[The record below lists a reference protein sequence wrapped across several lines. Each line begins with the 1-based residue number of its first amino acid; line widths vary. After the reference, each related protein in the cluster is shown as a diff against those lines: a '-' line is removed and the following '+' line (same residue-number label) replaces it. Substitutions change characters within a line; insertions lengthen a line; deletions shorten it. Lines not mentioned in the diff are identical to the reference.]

1 MKKTPF
7 ILVIAVLILVLTTAG
22 TPPLFAQ
29 SAGGGLSFFFP
40 ESLLDKSGSVSKE
53 AGLSTSF
60 GFGNGI
66 SVPIGFTYIKASGFL
81 AYDKTG
87 DGGSLEKLDDNI
99 WYTAD
104 TFIPYVRAQ
113 AHIDLGSL
121 FVEGFGG
128 LAGAWIVAPQ
138 AFDGAIGRYY
148 GAEDGVDYYVFG
160 DLESEFS
167 FGFGY
172 QVGAAAGFRVSDISI
187 SLEGIFTDLKA
198 DTKITATEGWDGTGN
213 LAAEVSKEF
222 TSRLRGVSIGLNGS
236 YAF

>member
-1 MKKTPF
+1 MKKILF
-7 ILVIAVLILVLTTAG
+7 ILMILAPTGA
-22 TPPLFAQ
+22 PILFAQ

-53 AGLSTSF
+53 AGLSTNL

-66 SVPIGFTYIKASGFL
+66 SIPLGFTYIKASGL
-81 AYDKTG
+81 QAYKDT
-87 DGGSLEKLDDNI
+87 DDDESLEKLDENI
-99 WYTAD
+99 WYIAD

-113 AHIDLGSL
+113 VHVDLGSL

-128 LAGAWIVAPQ
+128 IAGAWIVAPQ
-138 AFDGAIGRYY
+138 AFTGAIGRYY
-148 GAEDGVDYYVFG
+148 GAEDGVDYYVFS

-172 QVGAAAGFRVSDISI
+172 QFGAAVGFRSGDISI
-187 SLEGIFTDLKA
+187 SLEGIFTNLKA
-198 DTKITATEGWDGTGN
+198 DTEITATEGWEGGTTPGTI
-213 LAAEVSKEF
+213 SDFSSEF
-222 TSRLRGVSIGLNGS
+222 TSRLRGISLGLNGS